1 MHKLDRPE
9 AGPPCLGN
17 YSYPQDTWDVPRDP
31 SREARLAW
39 AECKRCIREALRAV
53 QGNFCA
59 YCESELWGDAHIEH
73 FRRKNPNHFPE
84 LTFSWQNLFWSCQ
97 SQDHCGHFKDRPSA
111 PGYAPDDLIKPDDED
126 PDLFFYLY
134 SNGEIRLRHGLTA
147 DQQRRATA
155 TIKAFGLDDSGLTG
169 ERASKVAKFRK
180 RKAPDLDELMTWP
193 ERDRK
198 QYLVDEIEVARNES
212 FSTTIRHFL
221 ERL

>member
-1 MHKLDRPE
+1 MHKLDRPDP
-9 AGPPCLGN
+9 GPPCLGN
-17 YSYPQDTWDVPRDP
+17 YSYPHDTWDGPSDP

-39 AECKRCIREALRAV
+39 AECKSCLRAALRAM

-84 LTFSWQNLFWSCQ
+84 LTFHWPNLFWSCQ
-97 SQDHCGHFKDRPSA
+97 SHDHCGHFKDRPTA
-111 PGYAPDDLIKPDDED
+111 PSYDADDLVKPDDED
-126 PDLFFYLY
+126 PDVYFYLY
-134 SNGEIRLRHGLTA
+134 SNGEIRLRAGLNA
-147 DQQRRATA
+147 DQERRATA
-155 TIKAFGLDDSGLTG
+155 TIKVFGLDDPGLCG
-169 ERASKVAKFRK
+169 ERANKVAKFRK

-193 ERDRK
+193 EPDRK
-198 QYLVDEIEVARNES
+198 QYLIDEIAVARYES